1 MKLTELLC
9 LERIDLN
16 ANVINKNDVINYLI
30 ELMMVNDNIIDKN
43 VYKQEILNSKIQN
56 INEIMD
62 GITILYAKTE
72 AVNKPGISV
81 IAVKNKIDY
90 DSLDEFSTRLIFMIV
105 MPDDNEDLYLDI
117 IQQLSQMLM
126 DHNFKEQL
134 INANSPNE
142 FLSLIS
148 MKELEIEKII
158 EKPKDCY
165 EILAVT
171 ACPLGIVQTFTAAKS
186 LEKMAN
192 KMNILFKVE
201 IQSAAVFENILTKD
215 EIKNAKCIIVVA
227 DKQIDMS
234 RFNGKRIVMAKIA
247 DGINNAEMLLKQAF
261 SNETPIYNFQTETNK
276 KADKNL
282 AILKTLYAQLSE
294 GINKILPILV
304 ATGALISIATLA
316 VSYNLFNIS
325 SLVDNVWIANSYV
338 FGNAIQGMVVAL
350 LAGFIGNTISS
361 QIGFASGFCCG
372 VATQLNSIY
381 LNDQNNPGILGGI
394 IAGFIG
400 GYMVI
405 AIQKLCKDMPKQFD
419 EFKSMIIYPILSIMI
434 GGLITYLLSPYIGEF
449 NHIIAVF
456 IAEMSLLL
464 KLLLGIIIGIMM
476 TIDMKGPT
484 NKMAYI
490 FGISQI
496 LEGNIDVMAAVMAGG
511 MVPPLAIAVATSL
524 FEDKFTNQEIVMGQE
539 NFLKGLLFIFDGITP
554 LIYKDFQLVRV
565 TCIAAS
571 SIASGLVMIYNCGI
585 MIPQGGIFV
594 LPLMVHPLR
603 FLVALLA
610 GSICG
615 GAIYGLWKEKSDK

>member
-56 INEIMD
+56 INEIIG
-62 GITILYAKTE
+62 GITIVYAKTE
-72 AVNKPGISV
+72 VVNKPGISV
-81 IAVKNKIDY
+81 IVVKNKIDY
-90 DSLDEFSTRLIFMIV
+90 DSLDELSTRLIFMIV
-105 MPDDNEDLYLDI
+105 MPEDNEDLYLDI

-148 MKELEIEKII
+148 MKELEIERII

-171 ACPLGIVQTFTAAKS
+171 ACPLGIVQTFTVAKS
-186 LEKMAN
+186 LEKMADE
-192 KMNILFKVE
+192 MNILFKVE

-227 DKQIDMS
+227 DKHIDMS
-234 RFNGKRIVMAKIA
+234 RFNGKRIVMAKIT

-276 KADKNL
+276 KTDKNL

-381 LNDQNNPGILGGI
+381 LNDPNNPGILGGI

-419 EFKSMIIYPILSIMI
+419 EVKSMIIYPILSIMI
-434 GGLITYLLSPYIGEF
+434 GGLITYLLSPYMGDF

>member
-16 ANVINKNDVINYLI
+16 ANVINKNDMINYLI

-43 VYKQEILNSKIQN
+43 VYKQEILNSKIKN

-134 INANSPNE
+134 INASSSNE

-186 LEKMAN
+186 LEKMADE
-192 KMNILFKVE
+192 MNILFKVE

-276 KADKNL
+276 KTDKNL
-282 AILKTLYAQLSE
+282 TILKTLYAQLSK

-381 LNDQNNPGILGGI
+381 LNDPNNPGILGGI

-419 EFKSMIIYPILSIMI
+419 EVKSMIIYPILSIMI
-434 GGLITYLLSPYIGEF
+434 GGLITYLLSPYMGDF

-539 NFLKGLLFIFDGITP
+539 NFLKGLLFIFDGIAP

-615 GAIYGLWKEKSDK
+615 GAIYGLWKEKK

>member
-16 ANVINKNDVINYLI
+16 ANVINKNDMINYLI

-43 VYKQEILNSKIQN
+43 VYKQEILNSKIKN

-62 GITILYAKTE
+62 GITILYTKTE

-126 DHNFKEQL
+126 DYNFKEQL
-134 INANSPNE
+134 INASSSNE

-201 IQSAAVFENILTKD
+201 IQSATVFENILTKD

-227 DKQIDMS
+227 DKHIDMS
-234 RFNGKRIVMAKIA
+234 RFNGKRVVMAKIT

-276 KADKNL
+276 KTDKNL

-316 VSYNLFNIS
+316 VSYDLFNIS

-381 LNDQNNPGILGGI
+381 LNDPNNPGILGGI

-419 EFKSMIIYPILSIMI
+419 EVKSMIIYPILSIMI
-434 GGLITYLLSPYIGEF
+434 GGLITYLLSPYMGDF

-615 GAIYGLWKEKSDK
+615 GAIYGLWKEKK

>member
-43 VYKQEILNSKIQN
+43 VYKQEILNSKIKN

-62 GITILYAKTE
+62 GITILYTKTE

-126 DHNFKEQL
+126 DYNFKEQL
-134 INANSPNE
+134 INASSSNE

-148 MKELEIEKII
+148 MKELEIERII

-227 DKQIDMS
+227 DKHIDMS
-234 RFNGKRIVMAKIA
+234 RFNGKRVVMAKIT

-276 KADKNL
+276 KTDKNL

-615 GAIYGLWKEKSDK
+615 GAIYGLWKEKK